1 MLFIILGVVVVL
13 VIFLIV
19 HKAIHTASLFMDE
32 SFRWGGGQTMMKHD
46 IRKNQSGYSDPT
58 AFEAITKV
66 DKEMEKLN
74 KTLHIIRNVC
84 ELAGF
89 EIEERI
95 VLKDKKTGKIW
106 R

>member
-1 MLFIILGVVVVL
+1 
-13 VIFLIV
+13 
-19 HKAIHTASLFMDE
+19 
-32 SFRWGGGQTMMKHD
+32 MMKHD
-46 IRKNQSGYSDPT
+46 IRKNQSGYSDQT

>member
-1 MLFIILGVVVVL
+1 
-13 VIFLIV
+13 
-19 HKAIHTASLFMDE
+19 
-32 SFRWGGGQTMMKHD
+32 MMKHD

-58 AFEAITKV
+58 AFEAITKA

>member
-1 MLFIILGVVVVL
+1 
-13 VIFLIV
+13 
-19 HKAIHTASLFMDE
+19 
-32 SFRWGGGQTMMKHD
+32 MKHD
-46 IRKNQSGYSDPT
+46 VRKNQSGYSDPT
-58 AFEAITKV
+58 AFEAITNV
-66 DKEMEKLN
+66 DKEMENLN
-74 KTLHIIRNVC
+74 KTIHIIRSVC

>member
-1 MLFIILGVVVVL
+1 MLFIIFGIIIVL
-13 VIFLIV
+13 AILIFLIV
-19 HKAIHTASLFMDE
+19 HKAIHEASLFMDE
-32 SFRWGGGQTMMKHD
+32 SFRWGGRTNHD

-58 AFEAITKV
+58 AFEAITKA